1 MIKQRGNMHKNF
13 YNNISYRKILFISLL
28 LACFSVTNVQAANVT
43 DLQQK
48 QAELNQQIKDNRE
61 KVKETTSEIYQ
72 ISDDLSVLENNIS
85 TTENKITDLETQ
97 VENNKTNIQKTEEA
111 IASRQ
116 RDLDKQLQNQSESLR
131 TIYETYKYSNP
142 VRMVITS
149 TTLSQLINQNTYME
163 AIENKIEG
171 TIDEINKIK
180 TELEENKI
188 KLEQEKKNLETLQ
201 EQEKAYKVGLEEQK
215 STKDRLLENKESE
228 KASLEEQIERA
239 KTMQAQV
246 EAQISSLMRTR
257 SSGSSGGVIA
267 TDRGTSSVGFMW
279 PADYMYISAYY
290 GESTPFQSFHS
301 GIDLANIS
309 GTPIYAAADGDVS
322 TAASMGDDG
331 YGNYLVIGHNAR
343 FASLYGHLQSFA
355 VSEGQHVTKGQII
368 GYMGTTGWSTGPHLH
383 FEIWESSDGQTYARA
398 NPSLYLP

>member
-1 MIKQRGNMHKNF
+1 MKKFVDFIKVYKV
-13 YNNISYRKILFISLL
+13 LFIFIISI
-28 LACFSVTNVQAANVT
+28 CFCISNVKAATVS

-48 QAELNQQIKDNRE
+48 QAELNQQIQDNRT
-61 KVKETTSEIYQ
+61 KVKETNSEIYQ
-72 ISDDLSVLENNIS
+72 ISDDISVLENNIS
-85 TTENKITDLETQ
+85 TTESKIGDLETQ
-97 VENNKTNIQKTEEA
+97 VENNKNDIVKTQELIE
-111 IASRQ
+111 SRQ

-131 TIYETYKYSNP
+131 TIYEAYKYSNP

-163 AIENKIEG
+163 AVEDKIEG
-171 TIDEINKIK
+171 TIAEINKIK
-180 TELEENKI
+180 AELEDNKT

-201 EQEKAYKVGLEEQK
+201 EQEKAYKIGLEEQK

-246 EAQISSLMRTR
+246 EAQISSLMRSR
-257 SSGSSGGVIA
+257 SSGSSKGVVA
-267 TDRGTSSVGFMW
+267 SDRGTSSVGFMW

-290 GESTPFQSFHS
+290 GESTPFQSFHT

-322 TAASMGDDG
+322 TVASMGDDG
-331 YGNYLVIGHNAR
+331 YGNYIVIGHNAR

-355 VSEGQHVTKGQII
+355 VSEGAHVTKGQII

-383 FEIWESSDGQTYARA
+383 FEIWESSDGQNYART